1 MTEEEIGKDEFKIVI
16 SKETVEQLSKIL
28 NEFKELRKQRRVEL
42 GNIVKKLGGCKTEI
56 ELSFNKLTLD
66 GSIKIRIMPL
76 KKE

>member
-28 NEFKELRKQRRVEL
+28 NEFKELKKRGVDLGKIVE
-42 GNIVKKLGGCKTEI
+42 KLEGGETEC
-56 ELSFNKLTLD
+56 EVTFNKLTLD